1 MTLMIRIKPLTE
13 KGKASIIQEFEKARH
28 QLKLGL
34 MKVAMED
41 DMMTVQLSNKVNKIV
56 EQFEHLK
63 VVYVEDI
70 KRLIK
75 NNMSEHSIV
84 EGVDYEVQVI
94 E

>member
-1 MTLMIRIKPLTE
+1 
-13 KGKASIIQEFEKARH
+13 
-28 QLKLGL
+28 
-34 MKVAMED
+34 MED